1 MKRIGYSSSSDH
13 FHDLYLGHGIYIH
26 WLRNTLCKTI
36 RLDLILSQTLR
47 RPDNAYAAL
56 VSRLGERG
64 TNAFPSMQELGRA
77 VDHLYG
83 AFLSTDVSVLGNRH
97 FSHVSLDVIAP
108 KYVEKPD
115 RSGLFLSAL
124 DMVRQ
129 VAMEPLREDGEYR
142 ERFVL
147 EEKRSLRE
155 QITSLYGDKMAYALR
170 RCADEISGARLSP
183 LGNEEDIKE
192 IDAGRLAIFHR
203 DLLRE
208 SEVHFYFSGHISA
221 GDVISASRQI
231 PLWFKANGRAE
242 EKDKYQTETPM
253 ADTHSV
259 RHLFECGR
267 VKQSKLIY
275 GFEVP
280 VAQDLRSYVA
290 LLVLNALLGGE
301 ITSFLYR
308 YLREDKRLCYFI
320 ESQLDPL
327 LGRAYVLA
335 SVEREDYHSAL
346 EEINRGIDDLKGGR
360 VMPKEWNRTLA
371 LLGHRLAALRDDRDA
386 LQQMNVRS
394 LVSGFPITLREMEYH
409 LASIRLEEVVHCA
422 RILAPRVVFF
432 LYGDQSEAKVN

>member
-1 MKRIGYSSSSDH
+1 MKRIGYTSSSDN

-36 RLDLILSQTLR
+36 RLDLILSQAFR
-47 RPDNAYAAL
+47 RPDNAYGAL

-64 TNAFPSMQELGRA
+64 TIAFPSMQELGRA

-97 FSHVSLDVIAP
+97 FSHVSLEVLAP
-108 KYVEKPD
+108 KHVEKSD
-115 RSGLFLSAL
+115 CSGLLLSAL

-142 ERFVL
+142 ERYVL

-155 QITSLYGDKMAYALR
+155 QIISLYSDKMAYALR
-170 RCADEISGARLSP
+170 RCADEISGARVSS
-183 LGNEEDIKE
+183 LGIEEDIEE
-192 IDAGRLAIFHR
+192 IDAGRLVAFHR

-208 SEVHFYFSGHISA
+208 SEVHFYISGHISA
-221 GDVISASRQI
+221 RDVIAVSRQI
-231 PLWFKANGRAE
+231 PLWFKATGRAE
-242 EKDKYQTETPM
+242 EKGKYQTETPM

-259 RHLFECGR
+259 RHLFECGQ

-290 LLVLNALLGGE
+290 LLVLNALFGGE

-308 YLREDKRLCYFI
+308 YMREDKRLCYFI
-320 ESQLDPL
+320 ESQVDPL

-360 VMPKEWNRTLA
+360 IMLKEWTRTMA
-371 LLGHRLAALRDDRDA
+371 LLGHRIAALRDDRDA
-386 LQQMNVRS
+386 LQRMNIRS
-394 LVSGFPITLREMEYH
+394 LVSGFPITLGEMEYH
-409 LASIRLEEVVHCA
+409 LSSIRLEEVVHCA
-422 RILAPRVVFF
+422 RTMTPRVVYF
-432 LYGDQSEAKVN
+432 LYGDQSEATVN

>member
-1 MKRIGYSSSSDH
+1 MKSIGNSSSSDT

-47 RPDNAYAAL
+47 RPDNAYGAL
-56 VSRLGERG
+56 VNRLGERG

-97 FSHVSLDVIAP
+97 FSHVSLEVLAP
-108 KYVEKPD
+108 KHVEKSD
-115 RSGLFLSAL
+115 RSGLLLSAL

-129 VAMEPLREDGEYR
+129 VTMEPLKEGGEYR
-142 ERFVL
+142 ERYVL

-155 QITSLYGDKMAYALR
+155 QIISLYSDKMAYALR
-170 RCADEISGARLSP
+170 RCADEISGVRVSP
-183 LGNEEDIKE
+183 LGNEEDIEE
-192 IDAGRLAIFHR
+192 IDAGRLAAFHR

-221 GDVISASRQI
+221 GDVISVSRQI
-231 PLWFKANGRAE
+231 PLWFKTIGRAE
-242 EKDKYQTETPM
+242 KKDKYGTETPM
-253 ADTHSV
+253 ADSHSI
-259 RHLFECGR
+259 RHLFECGQ
-267 VKQSKLIY
+267 VKQGKLIY

-320 ESQLDPL
+320 ESQVEPL

-335 SVEREDYHSAL
+335 SVEREDYQSAL
-346 EEINRGIDDLKGGR
+346 KEINRGIGDLKAGR
-360 VMPKEWNRTLA
+360 VMPEEWNRTLV
-371 LLGHRLAALRDDRDA
+371 LVGHRLAALRDDRDA
-386 LQQMNVRS
+386 LQRMNIRS
-394 LVSGFPITLREMEYH
+394 LVSGFPITFGEMEYH
-409 LASIRLEEVVHCA
+409 LASLRLEEVVHCA
-422 RILAPRVVFF
+422 RTMAPRVVYF

>member
-1 MKRIGYSSSSDH
+1 MKSTGNSSSSDT
-13 FHDLYLGHGIYIH
+13 FHDLYLGQGIYIH

-47 RPDNAYAAL
+47 RPDNAYGAL
-56 VSRLGERG
+56 VNRLGERG

-97 FSHVSLDVIAP
+97 FSHVSLEVLAP
-108 KYVEKPD
+108 KHVEKSD
-115 RSGLFLSAL
+115 CSGLLLSAL

-129 VAMEPLREDGEYR
+129 VAMEPLKEGGEYR
-142 ERFVL
+142 ERYVL

-155 QITSLYGDKMAYALR
+155 QIISLYSDKMAYALR
-170 RCADEISGARLSP
+170 RCADEIGGARVSP
-183 LGNEEDIKE
+183 LGNEEDIEK
-192 IDAGRLAIFHR
+192 IDAGRLAAFHR

-208 SEVHFYFSGHISA
+208 SEIHFYFSGHISVD
-221 GDVISASRQI
+221 DVIAVSRQI
-231 PLWFKANGRAE
+231 PLWFKTIGRAE
-242 EKDKYQTETPM
+242 KKDKYGTEIPM
-253 ADTHSV
+253 ADSHSM
-259 RHLFECGR
+259 RHIFECGQ
-267 VKQSKLIY
+267 VKQGKLIY

-320 ESQLDPL
+320 ESQVEPL

-335 SVEREDYHSAL
+335 SVEREDYQSAL
-346 EEINRGIDDLKGGR
+346 KEINRGIGDLKAAR
-360 VMPKEWNRTLA
+360 VMPEEWNRTLV
-371 LLGHRLAALRDDRDA
+371 LVGHKLTALRDDRDA
-386 LQQMNVRS
+386 LQRINIRS
-394 LVSGFPITLREMEYH
+394 LVSGFPITFGEMEYH
-409 LASIRLEEVVHCA
+409 LASLRLEEVVHCA
-422 RILAPRVVFF
+422 HTMAPRVVYF
-432 LYGDQSEAKVN
+432 LYGDQGEAKVN